1 MQLISVRTQSSH
13 LSELTDVSC
22 WWHLAFPWTW
32 KLLRPP
38 CDLYLTAPRMLRV
51 CRQFG
56 VVVPL
61 WCLWI
66 LSPVGFESSP
76 SNGAIYLWSML
87 SSPNDLRLPAVGLG
101 SFQISS
107 PPPTYLACCGS
118 GSYLLTVKQLIR
130 NLLVLYHYTHNP
142 TKLRYRR
149 LAAMTAI
156 GSEAL
161 PLWSC
166 WCLNARDMNSP
177 HSTLHFILH

>member
-1 MQLISVRTQSSH
+1 MQLISVLTQNSH
-13 LSELTDVSC
+13 PSELTDVSC

-51 CRQFG
+51 CQQFDA
-56 VVVPL
+56 VVPL

-87 SSPNDLRLPAVGLG
+87 SSPNDLRLLAVGLC
-101 SFQISS
+101 SFQIS
-107 PPPTYLACCGS
+107 PLH
-118 GSYLLTVKQLIR
+118 LLPLHVVVQVPILSLYKQLIR

-142 TKLRYRR
+142 MKLRYRW

-156 GSEAL
+156 ESEAL
-161 PLWSC
+161 TLWSC
-166 WCLNARDMNSP
+166 WYVNARDINSP